1 MTEKKNSVLK
11 KLVGNN
17 FKTRELIE
25 YQDNA
30 VVSKTLIDK
39 EAGTIT
45 IFAFDKEQSLSEH
58 TAPFEALA
66 QILDGKCKIKIEDEE
81 IEISEGEALIIPEDR
96 PHSVIAVERFK
107 MLLTMIK
114 SD

>member
-30 VVSKTLIDK
+30 VVSKTIIDK

-66 QILDGKCKIKIEDEE
+66 QILDGKCKIKMEDEE

>member
-66 QILDGKCKIKIEDEE
+66 QILDGKCKIKMEDEE